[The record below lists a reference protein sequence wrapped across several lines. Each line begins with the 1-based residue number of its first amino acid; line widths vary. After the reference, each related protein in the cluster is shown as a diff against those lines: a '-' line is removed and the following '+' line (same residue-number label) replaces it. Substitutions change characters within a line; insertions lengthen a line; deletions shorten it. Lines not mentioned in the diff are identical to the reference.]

1 MPTFDFACPSFSVV
15 EWPKL
20 TKIQECSVTNIFGLI
35 LSYIFIILS
44 ISGHLKFI
52 YFCSIQGQNG
62 SFFEKDDFSDLPP
75 NQRRKR
81 LQGKIEEI
89 TGKVTSL
96 LEV

>member
-1 MPTFDFACPSFSVV
+1 M
-15 EWPKL
+15 
-20 TKIQECSVTNIFGLI
+20 
-35 LSYIFIILS
+35 S

-96 LEV
+96 LEVSDHLMLSDLVKIKRVPRCCC